1 VARDNCVL
9 MPDSAFVLKLPA
21 VAINEVFARHG
32 LAPDAATLALVISCT
47 LRPDE
52 SEDAHVAVFGEIARR
67 LVASGEVSQIII
79 VVQEDT
85 DRRISRKLADELRLD
100 IRCLIDDDLEPGE
113 LSSLYGACRMVVSS
127 RLHGVILAML
137 AGVPAISLAPEVWF
151 KEHAVLDLLGLSAL
165 CVPTRLGPA
174 AAAQQC
180 LEIAGDLDGHRRAVV
195 AAVAAAQA
203 QLSEM
208 PRHLREAAGSR
219 RELVP

>member
-1 VARDNCVL
+1 VL
-9 MPDSAFVLKLPA
+9 MPDSAFALKLPA
-21 VAINEVFARHG
+21 ADANKVFARHG
-32 LAPDAATLALVISCT
+32 LDSGAATLALVISCT

-52 SEDAHVAVFGEIARR
+52 SEDAHVAVFAEAARR
-67 LVASGEVSQIII
+67 LVASGKVSETII

-100 IRCLIDDDLEPGE
+100 IRNLIDDDLEPGE

-137 AGVPAISLAPEVWF
+137 AGMPAISLAPEVWF

-174 AAAQQC
+174 AAAQKC
-180 LEIAGDLDGHRRAVV
+180 MEIAGDLDRYRGAV
-195 AAVAAAQA
+195 AAAVTAAQA

-219 RELVP
+219 RKLVP